1 MNRLLVIAHVLGGL
15 LMVFAA
21 TFLLPL
27 AWSLAVD
34 DGAHVSFFTSAAA
47 CLGAG
52 SLLWAFTRPYRR
64 ELEPRD
70 GPLLVVLGWVVMSI
84 AAAVPLKLEIPGLSN
99 THAFF
104 EAVAGL
110 TTTGAT
116 VLSGLEH
123 LPQSV
128 NIWRH
133 AMQWY
138 GGMGIIVMAVAIL
151 PMLGVGGMQLFKAEM
166 AGPMKESKLT
176 PRITQTAKALWLIYT
191 TLTLLCVLSLRYI
204 AEESWFDAVC
214 HAFSA
219 LALGGF
225 SNRDSSIGGFESA
238 AVETILV
245 VFMLF
250 AVLNFATHFRAL
262 RARSVGPYLR
272 DPEARAVVVL
282 LLGSAVVL
290 GLYLYWQGE
299 YATLAESMRHALFNT
314 VSLGTSTGYMSQDY
328 AAWPVFAPMW
338 MLFLACV
345 GSSAGSTGGGIKM
358 IRSLILVRQTSRE
371 LARIVHPR
379 AISPLTINGQIIEN
393 RVIFS
398 VLGFMLLWGATQI
411 VVTFLLLATGLD
423 FLTAF
428 SAAVATVNN
437 LGPALGEFGPTGNY
451 AGLSSTQTWLLTF
464 AMLAGR
470 LELLTFF
477 VVLTGAFWR
486 R

>member
-1 MNRLLVIAHVLGGL
+1 LIRLLVIAHVLGGL
-15 LMVFAA
+15 LTVFAA

-34 DGAHVSFFTSAAA
+34 DGAHVSFFTSATA
-47 CLGAG
+47 CLAAGA
-52 SLLWAFTRPYRR
+52 LLWAFTRRYRR

-70 GPLLVVLGWVVMSI
+70 GPLLVVLGWVTMAV
-84 AAAVPLKLEIPGLSN
+84 AASVPLKLEIPGLSL

-116 VLSGLEH
+116 VLTGLEH

-176 PRITQTAKALWLIYT
+176 PRITETAKALWLIYIS
-191 TLTLLCVLSLRYI
+191 LTAACALSLRYI

-225 SNRDSSIGGFESA
+225 SNRDASVGGFESP
-238 AVETILV
+238 AVEAILL
-245 VFMLF
+245 VFMLI
-250 AVLNFATHFRAL
+250 AVLNFATHFRAV
-262 RARSVGPYLR
+262 RARSIGPYLR
-272 DPEARAVVVL
+272 DPEARAVLVL
-282 LLGSAVVL
+282 LLGSGLAL
-290 GLYLYWQGE
+290 GLYLHWQGH
-299 YATLAESMRHALFNT
+299 YDSLPESLRHALFNT

-328 AAWPVFAPMW
+328 AGWPVFAPMW

-358 IRSLILVRQTSRE
+358 IRSLILVRQTARE
-371 LARIVHPR
+371 LGRIVHPR
-379 AISPLTINGQIIEN
+379 AISPLTINGQIVEN
-393 RVIFS
+393 RIIFA
-398 VLGFMLLWGATQI
+398 VLGFMLLWGATQV

-428 SAAVATVNN
+428 SAAVAMVNN
-437 LGPALGEFGPTGNY
+437 LGPALGEFGPTANY
-451 AGLSSTQTWLLTF
+451 ASLSAVQAWLLTL